1 MQEII
6 VILITIFIL
15 DFLIQT
21 IIFKKKYSQAPLQI
35 KTFDGS
41 DQPYHPSV
49 MYSANGW
56 NGFQYWM
63 VLTPYPMQKAPYK
76 DRWECP
82 CIYCS
87 TDGINWNP
95 PTNFQNPL
103 DDLTDKEIEH
113 KDFFSDP
120 HLVQRDNILECWYR
134 ISHHC
139 HNDRDTYLIRKC
151 SVDGI
156 HWSEREILY
165 DPRVPE
171 NVDQLGDM
179 VRSPAILY
187 IEKTYHMWYVDNKY
201 NIGQRNLCYA
211 SSTDGKK
218 WKKRITCQLTGKPIN
233 SWHIDVT
240 YIDGLYRLTVYD
252 LYELT
257 LWDSPD
263 GIHFQYKQTLL
274 KPSLKYG
281 SFYSDGLYRSI
292 LLKTKNTYACYFS
305 AFDDKRTHIGI
316 MQGKTLSQLKVVSC
330 QYSHYKLKQL
340 VIIYLKN
347 RKRTLSFLKSKL
359 LNYLNK

>member
-21 IIFKKKYSQAPLQI
+21 IIFRKKYSQAPLQI

-87 TDGINWNP
+87 TDGINWTP
-95 PTNFQNPL
+95 PANFQNPL

-171 NVDQLGDM
+171 NVD
-179 VRSPAILY
+179 
-187 IEKTYHMWYVDNKY
+187 
-201 NIGQRNLCYA
+201 
-211 SSTDGKK
+211 
-218 WKKRITCQLTGKPIN
+218 
-233 SWHIDVT
+233 
-240 YIDGLYRLTVYD
+240 
-252 LYELT
+252 
-257 LWDSPD
+257 
-263 GIHFQYKQTLL
+263 
-274 KPSLKYG
+274 
-281 SFYSDGLYRSI
+281 
-292 LLKTKNTYACYFS
+292 
-305 AFDDKRTHIGI
+305 
-316 MQGKTLSQLKVVSC
+316 
-330 QYSHYKLKQL
+330 
-340 VIIYLKN
+340 
-347 RKRTLSFLKSKL
+347 
-359 LNYLNK
+359 